1 MELANTQ
8 INAEKAKQLND
19 LLKGKGFPTP
29 GRMLILSPTG
39 EQRTKTGIIISQTV
53 DKKDLPRK
61 GVVIQNNSELQV
73 EVGNIVTYGMYAGK
87 EITLNDILS
96 AVELNKEDYTF
107 TILSDSEVVYIES
120 NN

>member
-8 INAEKAKQLND
+8 ITSEQAIAINN
-19 LLKGKGFPTP
+19 LLKEKGFPSP
-29 GRMLILSPTG
+29 GRLLILSPTG

-61 GVVIQNNSELQV
+61 GVVIQNNSEL
-73 EVGNIVTYGMYAGK
+73 EVRTGNIVTYGMYAGK
-87 EITLNDILS
+87 EITLDDIL
-96 AVELNKEDYTF
+96 VKVNLNKDNYTF
-107 TILSDSEVVYIES
+107 TILSESEVVYIES